1 MWDTARL
8 DELRAEPMCL
18 ADPWFIRNF
27 SADGKTIVTLSGA
40 FWNAM
45 DTVRAWDVS
54 LSRPVV
60 DASKLRVLKKSP
72 PPWLADLADAVAG
85 MKVATEDDE
94 TSAPTLSELRKKYAG
109 SSVPEEYKAVWNRF
123 LADGGQ

>member
-1 MWDTARL
+1 
-8 DELRAEPMCL
+8 
-18 ADPWFIRNF
+18 
-27 SADGKTIVTLSGA
+27 
-40 FWNAM
+40 M

-60 DASKLRVLKKSP
+60 DASKLRLLKKSP

-123 LADGGQ
+123 LANGGQ

>member
-18 ADPWFIRNF
+18 ADPMVYPNF

-54 LSRPVV
+54 FSRPAL
-60 DASKLRVLKKSP
+60 DASKLRFTGKNP
-72 PPWLADLADAVAG
+72 PVWLAELADAVAG
-85 MKVATEDDE
+85 LKVATEDDE
-94 TSAPTLSELRKKYAG
+94 TPTLVLSELRKKYAG